1 MRYLVFLIWVVSL
14 SSCASMGT
22 RQLANLDYPLLT
34 IRKGI
39 KKALPVE
46 FQYISKDGREYR
58 SLPFVRDGK
67 KLKEARNENE
77 RGVGLIEI
85 RGTKRPYSVD
95 VTVLIEEAQT
105 PNSVQKNFQVTGYD
119 EVVASIILARLKAY
133 LYKSKTKGNVIDDF
147 KVF

>member
-1 MRYLVFLIWVVSL
+1 MRYIILLMWVVSL
-14 SSCASMGT
+14 SSCANMGT
-22 RQLANLDYPLLT
+22 KQLTGLDYPLLV

-58 SLPFVRDGK
+58 SLPFVREGR
-67 KLKEARNENE
+67 KLKEARIETE

-85 RGTKRPYSVD
+85 RGIQRPYTVD

-105 PNSVQKNFQVTGYD
+105 PNNVQKNFEVTGYD

-133 LYKSKTKGNVIDDF
+133 LYKSKSKGNVIDDF
-147 KVF
+147 RVF